1 MFSPMRR
8 FAFATGLPLSRILG
22 QHQRLPNRYMSIV
35 AGPKEVVEL
44 DLYKPLEAQL
54 KTAPRDA
61 DTLRLMKDTPSDAAW
76 DLLSGHFVS
85 VKNLFM
91 DSGWDERLNDEK
103 IPLHWP
109 LEKLTI
115 SSSCGEVCRSPWVV
129 EGRVPHLVF
138 YYTCGLRFEGP
149 TTDELVQ
156 AHKEAGKV
164 APRKPGDPISIIWV
178 PDLVEEWMK
187 NKYADQ
193 DQQNE
198 ETAAAAADEDGQK
211 SQLKTLEIVNNDARD
226 TLFRYIL
233 AHPNLMDPIET
244 LSLDASS
251 MHDLR
256 LADERILEVAFPQ
269 LVQLRTLVLV
279 LGDHYHD
286 RTQLP
291 DFFQCLPPNL
301 RVLRFRS
308 SVSLAANEDVVERW
322 VKAFADPAFL
332 PGLERLSFVLDL
344 VDGEEEKMAW
354 EESSRRPGKAV
365 TEAEWEESRKVAVTE
380 EESNVDG
387 ATSPC
392 DERTKAEGKG
402 PGEDA
407 GDGTVRPLEGAAP
420 AAPTIRTGPSDESLA
435 RAKRAC
441 ERVHRAAESRGVEVQ
456 PFTGEWNTEFA
467 GIKRKPIDE
476 RWENL

>member
-1 MFSPMRR
+1 MSPPMRS
-8 FAFATGLPLSRILG
+8 FVFPTGRPLSSIFG
-22 QHQRLPNRYMSIV
+22 QHKRMQNQYLSIMS
-35 AGPKEVVEL
+35 GPKKVVEL
-44 DLYKPLEAQL
+44 DMNKPLQEQL
-54 KTAPRDA
+54 TSAPRDA
-61 DTLRLMKDTPSDAAW
+61 DALRLDKDIPTDADW
-76 DLLSGHFVS
+76 DLLSDHFMS
-85 VKNLFM
+85 VKDLSM
-91 DSGWDERLNDEK
+91 DSGYRERLNDEK

-115 SSSCGEVCRSPWVV
+115 SSSCGEVCRSPWIL

-138 YYTCGLRFEGP
+138 NYTCGLRFEGP
-149 TTDELVQ
+149 TMDELFE
-156 AHKEAGKV
+156 AHRAAGKV
-164 APRKPGDPISIIWV
+164 EPRKAGGPITVVYGPALAEAWLR
-178 PDLVEEWMK
+178 DK
-187 NKYADQ
+187 HANK
-193 DQQNE
+193 DQQND
-198 ETAAAAADEDGQK
+198 ETVAAAADEDGQK
-211 SQLKTLEIVNNDARD
+211 SQLKTLEIIHNDARD
-226 TLFRYIL
+226 TLFRYVL
-233 AHPNLMDPIET
+233 AHPNLIDPAET
-244 LSLDASS
+244 LNIDASS
-251 MHDLR
+251 RNDLL
-256 LADERILEVAFPQ
+256 LAPERILEDVFPQ

-279 LGDHYHD
+279 LGDHYD
-286 RTQLP
+286 NRAQLS
-291 DFFQCLPPNL
+291 DFFQYLPPNL